1 MSNKAAL
8 GWMAA
13 ILAAMIAVT
22 AVVYPHLPA
31 VMTTHWGINGQP
43 NGSMS
48 RFWGA
53 WMVPLLSVGV
63 AALLWLTPSID
74 PRRQNYAAFRTIY
87 NAFVVAVVAFLAYA
101 DFTTLAWNLGY
112 RLPVGK
118 TLAPALGAIFIAA
131 GALLRKARP
140 NWFVGI
146 RTPWTLSS
154 PAVWEKTHRLAAP
167 AFMASGLITVLG
179 VFWEPLM
186 WLGVA
191 LVLVAAVGVVVYSYF
206 AYEAEQ
212 KRGEQR

>member
-31 VMTTHWGINGQP
+31 VMATHWGANGQP
-43 NGSMS
+43 NGSMP

-53 WMVPLLSVGV
+53 WMVPLLSIGL
-63 AALLWLTPSID
+63 AALLWAIPAID
-74 PRRQNYAAFRTIY
+74 PRRRNYAAFRTTY
-87 NAFVVAVVAFLAYA
+87 NAFVVGVVAFLAYV
-101 DFTTLAWNLGY
+101 DCISLAWNLGY
-112 RLPVGK
+112 RLPIGRA
-118 TLAPALGAIFIAA
+118 LAPALGVIFAA
-131 GALLRKARP
+131 SGWLLRKARS

-154 PAVWEKTHRLAAP
+154 PTVWEKTHRLAAP
-167 AFMASGLITVLG
+167 AFMAAGAVTALG

-186 WLGVA
+186 WLGVL
-191 LVLVAAVGVVVYSYF
+191 LVVAAAVGAVVYSYF

-212 KRGEQR
+212 KHRT

>member
-22 AVVYPHLPA
+22 AVAYPHLPA
-31 VMTTHWGINGQP
+31 VMTTHWGANGQP
-43 NGSMS
+43 NGTMS

-63 AALLWLTPSID
+63 AALLWAVPAID
-74 PRRQNYAAFRTIY
+74 PRRRNYATFRTTY
-87 NAFVVAVVAFLAYA
+87 NAFVVGIVAFLAYV
-101 DFTTLAWNLGY
+101 DFISLAWNLGY
-112 RLPVGK
+112 SVPIGRA
-118 TLAPALGAIFIAA
+118 LAPALGAIFLAS
-131 GALLRKARP
+131 GWLLRKARP

-154 PAVWEKTHRLAAP
+154 PTVWEKTHRLAAP
-167 AFMASGLITVLG
+167 AFMASGLVTALG
-179 VFWEPLM
+179 VLWEPFM

-212 KRGEQR
+212 KRGGQT

>member
-22 AVVYPHLPA
+22 AVAYPHLPA
-31 VMTTHWGINGQP
+31 VMTTHWGANGQP
-43 NGSMS
+43 NGTMS

-63 AALLWLTPSID
+63 AALLWAVPAID
-74 PRRQNYAAFRTIY
+74 PRRRNYATFRTTY
-87 NAFVVAVVAFLAYA
+87 NAFVVGIVAFLAYV
-101 DFTTLAWNLGY
+101 DFISLAWNLGY
-112 RLPVGK
+112 PVPIGRA
-118 TLAPALGAIFIAA
+118 LAPALGAIFLAS
-131 GALLRKARP
+131 GWLLRKARP

-154 PAVWEKTHRLAAP
+154 PTVWEKTHRLAAP
-167 AFMASGLITVLG
+167 AFMASGLVTALG

-186 WLGVA
+186 WVGVA
-191 LVLVAAVGVVVYSYF
+191 AVLVAAMGVVVYSYF

-212 KRGEQR
+212 KRGGQT